1 VSVDS
6 TARTVTNSSAA
17 TSRLV
22 SPAAIS
28 SATRRSVSVSP
39 PAAGARPLTR
49 ASSARARAAHSDAPA
64 VSNACR
70 APVIATGLFTAG
82 GRDHVVSNNVDKF
95 VFPKGTITVR
105 HSNSKG
111 PQSFNPRTCL
121 LRINQ
126 HGTYKILSGTG
137 AYAGI
142 TGHGG
147 YRLTI
152 LAVAARGANGKCTM
166 KKRPAAIELEI
177 QARGPASL

>member
-1 VSVDS
+1 MIYGKRLLGLASVLAATGAVALS
-6 TARTVTNSSAA
+6 ALPAASAA
-17 TSRLV
+17 PAHTR
-22 SPAAIS
+22 PAAS
-28 SATRRSVSVSP
+28 GTEHFQLMSTN
-39 PAAGARPLTR
+39 GDT
-49 ASSARARAAHSDAPA
+49 
-64 VSNACR
+64 NR

-82 GRDHVVSNNVDKF
+82 GRDHVVNNSIDKF
-95 VFPKGTITVR
+95 VFPNGTVTVK
-105 HSNSKG
+105 HSQSKG

-121 LRINQ
+121 LRVNQ

-137 AYAGI
+137 AYARI

-147 YRLTI
+147 YHLTI

>member
-1 VSVDS
+1 MKYGKRLLGLAGVLAATGAVALS
-6 TARTVTNSSAA
+6 ALPAASAA
-17 TSRLV
+17 
-22 SPAAIS
+22 PAHARPAIS
-28 SATRRSVSVSP
+28 GIEHFQLMSTT
-39 PAAGARPLTR
+39 GDTN
-49 ASSARARAAHSDAPA
+49 HS
-64 VSNACR
+64 
-70 APVIATGLFTAG
+70 PVIATGLFTAG
-82 GRDHVVSNNVDKF
+82 GRDHVVSNNIDKF

-121 LRINQ
+121 LRVNQ

-147 YRLTI
+147 YKLTI
-152 LAVAARGANGKCTM
+152 LAVTARGSNGKCTM

-177 QARGPASL
+177 QAKGPASL